1 MRGLIVGNMAAGV
14 TFDERMDG
22 FLASCEAAPAGRDG
36 YRSAYQEARQA
47 GGQCHFE
54 ATMLMED
61 IGAYVRDPEH
71 RAKMAG
77 SFHWGPVGEA
87 QMRDGEFQLF
97 VKNRETGVRE
107 MRYRFAFDGPGGEP
121 LTFQGVKWMKPKGRI
136 NTWSPSTTLY
146 SRIDR
151 ADGTTAWC
159 GILTIGVKE
168 TLKLFRSVRPV
179 GTSDRAEG
187 RRAVW
192 AFNRFFAREQMALLR
207 EG

>member
-1 MRGLIVGNMAAGV
+1 MAAGV
-14 TFDERMDG
+14 TFNERMDG
-22 FLASCEAAPAGRDG
+22 FLAPCEGAPAERDG
-36 YRSAYQEARQA
+36 YRSAYREARQA
-47 GGQCHFE
+47 GGHCHFE

-61 IGAYVRDPEH
+61 IGTYVRDPEH
-71 RAKMAG
+71 RAKMTG
-77 SFHWGPVGEA
+77 TFHWGTGEA

-97 VKNRETGVRE
+97 VKNPETGIRE
-107 MRYRFAFDGPGGEP
+107 MRYRFTFDGPGGEP
-121 LTFQGVKWMKPKGRI
+121 LTFHGVKWMKPKGRI

-159 GILTIGVKE
+159 GILTIGVRE
-168 TLKLFRSVRPV
+168 ALKLFRSVRPV
-179 GTSDRAEG
+179 GASDRAEG
-187 RRAVW
+187 RHAVR

>member
-1 MRGLIVGNMAAGV
+1 MAAGV
-14 TFDERMDG
+14 TFNERMG
-22 FLASCEAAPAGRDG
+22 GYLAPSDHTPADRDDYRAAYGQAKRAG
-36 YRSAYQEARQA
+36 EP
-47 GGQCHFE
+47 CHFE

-61 IGAYVRDPEH
+61 IARYVRDPEH
-71 RAKMAG
+71 RAKMSG
-77 SFHWGPVGEA
+77 TFHWGPVGEA

-97 VKNRETGVRE
+97 VKNPETGVRE
-107 MRYRFAFDGPGGEP
+107 MHYRFVFDGPDGEP
-121 LTFQGVKWMKPKGRI
+121 LTFSGVKWMKPKGRV

-159 GILTIGVKE
+159 GILKIGAKE

-179 GTSDRAEG
+179 GAADRSEG
-187 RRAVW
+187 RRAVR
-192 AFNRFFAREQMALLR
+192 AFNLFFAREQMALLR

>member
-1 MRGLIVGNMAAGV
+1 MAAGV
-14 TFDERMDG
+14 TFNERMDG
-22 FLASCEAAPAGRDG
+22 FLAPCEGAPTGRDDF
-36 YRSAYQEARQA
+36 RSAYREARQS
-47 GGQCHFE
+47 GERCHFE

-61 IGAYVRDPEH
+61 IAAYVRDPEH
-71 RAKMAG
+71 RAKMTG
-77 SFHWGPVGEA
+77 TFHWGHVGEA

-97 VKNRETGVRE
+97 VKNPETGIRE
-107 MRYRFAFDGPGGEP
+107 MRYRFTFDGPDGQP
-121 LTFQGVKWMKPKGRI
+121 LEFQGVKWMKPKRRV

-179 GTSDRAEG
+179 GASDRAEG
-187 RRAVW
+187 RRAVR
-192 AFNRFFAREQMALLR
+192 AFNRFFAREQVALLR